1 MTESA
6 PGTGAL
12 NGLQLPRWNRL
23 GPRGVSAVGLLVAA
37 VPLAALYLPAGAVLD
52 GTPAIAVFDE
62 TVKFALLQGGGS
74 ILLLCLLVAAAV
86 APKQR
91 RLPSPLWLPGPIL
104 LVLSAML
111 ASALA
116 IQPLRALGSAW
127 QGIVLPLL
135 LFGLVA
141 MQPLSTRRVLSV
153 VAILRAA
160 GLVVAVIGLLQA
172 FESGWADALPGIGTG
187 SLLYNRNLAGEYV
200 AVLLPLVLA
209 PAFADAAP
217 RARGG
222 VAAAGLVLVGYLVLT
237 MARGAWVG
245 LLAGVPVAVLL
256 LRTGRN
262 PLPLKAYRWLALPA
276 ALLAAVAASSIG
288 SPPVPGGAS
297 DTSERRVIDEFRSI
311 VDPAASHGRLE
322 IWRDSL
328 RLAVDAGTLGV
339 GAGEYRHHVVPYIE
353 ASAYGTDWNPAT
365 GAFRYP
371 HRAHNDFL
379 QLWIETGVGGL
390 LGYLLIVLGVCV
402 AGVRNAQ
409 RAQAAGDRTRCQLVI
424 GALSSWLVLQAAM
437 CFGFPLQ
444 SPATLATGA
453 LAAALAVAPVAGSPR
468 SRAPTRLPKA
478 IAAMLVIGA
487 SLAGLGLLMAAG
499 QLRGA
504 VLAYQADRAYEQGR
518 LPQAIHWAR
527 AAQHAWPWNT
537 RAALAQTRA
546 ELAIADGQAALVSS
560 RSLLRMEP
568 NSPVAHWL
576 VARAHALV
584 GNAAAR
590 NWHRAEL
597 ASRFGHVI
605 GAEAVGDQ
613 PAAPD

>member
-172 FESGWADALPGIGTG
+172 FESGWVDALPGIGTG

-237 MARGAWVG
+237 MARGA
-245 LLAGVPVAVLL
+245 
-256 LRTGRN
+256 
-262 PLPLKAYRWLALPA
+262 
-276 ALLAAVAASSIG
+276 
-288 SPPVPGGAS
+288 
-297 DTSERRVIDEFRSI
+297 
-311 VDPAASHGRLE
+311 
-322 IWRDSL
+322 
-328 RLAVDAGTLGV
+328 
-339 GAGEYRHHVVPYIE
+339 
-353 ASAYGTDWNPAT
+353 
-365 GAFRYP
+365 
-371 HRAHNDFL
+371 
-379 QLWIETGVGGL
+379 
-390 LGYLLIVLGVCV
+390 
-402 AGVRNAQ
+402 
-409 RAQAAGDRTRCQLVI
+409 
-424 GALSSWLVLQAAM
+424 
-437 CFGFPLQ
+437 
-444 SPATLATGA
+444 
-453 LAAALAVAPVAGSPR
+453 
-468 SRAPTRLPKA
+468 
-478 IAAMLVIGA
+478 
-487 SLAGLGLLMAAG
+487 
-499 QLRGA
+499 
-504 VLAYQADRAYEQGR
+504 
-518 LPQAIHWAR
+518 
-527 AAQHAWPWNT
+527 
-537 RAALAQTRA
+537 
-546 ELAIADGQAALVSS
+546 
-560 RSLLRMEP
+560 
-568 NSPVAHWL
+568 
-576 VARAHALV
+576 
-584 GNAAAR
+584 
-590 NWHRAEL
+590 
-597 ASRFGHVI
+597 
-605 GAEAVGDQ
+605 
-613 PAAPD
+613 